1 MVKRDFVKLL
11 LPAVVAGE
19 FYAPDTRGYKELS
32 DAVVSTR
39 ENNKYFIKLIFLI
52 SKNKRRIFKF
62 IFIDGM

>member
-39 ENNKYFIKLIFLI
+39 ENLKYLIKLTFLI
-52 SKNKRRIFKF
+52 LRK
-62 IFIDGM
+62 

>member
-39 ENNKYFIKLIFLI
+39 ENIMKKLLILVHLDFFNFQKMKRIFLV
-52 SKNKRRIFKF
+52 F
-62 IFIDGM
+62 